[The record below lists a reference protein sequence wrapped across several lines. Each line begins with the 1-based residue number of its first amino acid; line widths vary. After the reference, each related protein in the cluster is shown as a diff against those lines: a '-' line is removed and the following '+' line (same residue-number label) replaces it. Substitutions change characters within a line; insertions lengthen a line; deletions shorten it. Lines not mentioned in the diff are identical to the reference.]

1 MKPYRKVHRLDHNMV
16 NDNAHIDALNMEK
29 TSTARLSIISNTAL
43 VILKLAAGIMIG
55 SVSVISE
62 AIHSGIDL
70 VAAIIAYFSVKRSS
84 QPPDKEHAFGHG
96 KIENVSG
103 AVEAVLIFVA
113 AGLIIWEAYNKLIH
127 GVVMEDVS
135 LGILVMLV
143 SVVANYYVS
152 EKLIKTARKTDSIA
166 LEADGWHLRTDVL
179 TSLGIFGGLV
189 AIKLTGITILDP
201 ILAILVALFILKAAF
216 DLTIKSV
223 KDLLD
228 IRLSREEEDEI
239 KRIISDH
246 SGSYVEF
253 HELRTRKS
261 GSDRFVDLHLVVHKK
276 LSVDE
281 AHSLSDHIENDIM
294 ERLPRTSVIIH
305 IEPCEH
311 VVENCKECSECAE
324 KANKVPDSA
333 KN

>member
-1 MKPYRKVHRLDHNMV
+1 MGHNMV
-16 NDNAHIDALNMEK
+16 NDNIEALNREK
-29 TSTARLSIISNTAL
+29 TSIARLSIISNTAL
-43 VILKLAAGIMIG
+43 VVLKLAVGIMIG

-70 VAAIIAYFSVKRSS
+70 VAAVIAYFSVRQSS

-103 AVEAVLIFVA
+103 AVEAVLIFIA

-127 GVVMEDVS
+127 GVEIEDVS
-135 LGILVMLV
+135 LGILVMLI

-152 EKLIKTARKTDSIA
+152 EKLLKTARKTDSIA

-189 AIKLTGITILDP
+189 AIKLTGIAVLDP

-216 DLTIKSV
+216 ELTVKSV

-239 KRIISDH
+239 RRIISNYA
-246 SGSYVEF
+246 GSYVEF
-253 HELRTRKS
+253 HDLRTRKS

-276 LSVDE
+276 LSVEE
-281 AHSLSDHIENDIM
+281 AHGLSDRIESSIK
-294 ERLPRTSVIIH
+294 ERFPRTSVITH
-305 IEPCEH
+305 IEPCQETAS
-311 VVENCKECSECAE
+311 NCKECGGE
-324 KANKVPDSA
+324 
-333 KN
+333 